1 MFPKGDPDFP
11 LTKQKNICCPSKVTY
26 YLQHSLFIRHFVCP
40 KTLSTLKSQYT
51 QFLFFFFFSFFIIKS
66 QKTQFLPYIHHI
78 FFAK

>member
-51 QFLFFFFFSFFIIKS
+51 QFLFFFFLDK
-66 QKTQFLPYIHHI
+66 
-78 FFAK
+78 